1 MPKELYHV
9 LDVLCAL
16 VSGLPIGTNRGLLDL
31 FWMILHGEL
40 RPARGGIFP
49 GLAQLEF
56 PAGQVRRAWAALG
69 YGAWTSGQLVG
80 SLERVIRREGRWQ
93 PNDVGGYTPVAVDVT
108 GFWRPRLHGC
118 PTKHYSTAAG
128 KALPAIPIGLIG
140 RIGRVGEQRV
150 AVPRG
155 LVRADPTDSSPT
167 AHHRA
172 LARAAVQGAA
182 EADVLVF
189 DSGFQ
194 LSLLHAAG
202 ATRYLV
208 RLPKNFTGRR
218 REPAPSAGRGK
229 PPRLG
234 TLVRPLARVWKDCLI
249 AATPPDAVTTWA
261 DGRHVVRAEQWSDLV
276 VQAGGPDHPAF
287 QVIALHHPRFTAPL
301 LLATSL
307 PLTPSEAWA
316 LYRERWPIE
325 QIPLTTK
332 ILLGAQPHFVSR
344 PETCQRWPEVVLI
357 AGALANY
364 LAATAPPQPTGFW
377 DRAPR
382 PTAGRFRRALARC
395 PFPKSDPFPPRLRPK
410 ASVTRHLPTGF
421 HGQRCPPPSSPAPDP
436 ASVSEN

>member
-1 MPKELYHV
+1 MEKELYHV

-16 VSGLPIGTNRGLLDL
+16 VSALPIGTNRGLLDL

-49 GLAQLEF
+49 GLAQLEL

-69 YGAWTSGQLVG
+69 YGAWTSGQLVAG
-80 SLERVIRREGRWQ
+80 LERVIQREGQWQ
-93 PNDVGGYTPVAVDVT
+93 PTEVAGATPVAVDVT

-118 PTKHYSTAAG
+118 PTTHYSTAAG
-128 KALPAIPIGLIG
+128 KALPAIPLGLIG
-140 RIGRVGEQRV
+140 RVGRVGEQRV
-150 AVPRG
+150 AVLRG
-155 LVRADPTDSSPT
+155 LVRADPTDPSPT

-172 LARAAVQGAA
+172 LVGAAAQGAA
-182 EADVLVF
+182 AADLLVC

-218 REPAPSAGRGK
+218 RLPAPYAGRGK
-229 PPRLG
+229 RPRRG
-234 TLVRPLARVWKDCLI
+234 ALVRPLARVWKGRVI
-249 AATPPDAVTTWA
+249 AASPPEAVTTWA
-261 DGRHVVRAEQWSDLV
+261 DGRHVVRAEQWADLV
-276 VQAGGPDHPAF
+276 VQAGGPDSPAF
-287 QVIALHHPRFTAPL
+287 QVIAIHHPRFTDPL
-301 LLATSL
+301 LVAT
-307 PLTPSEAWA
+307 PQALTPPEAWA

-325 QIPLTTK
+325 QVPLTTK

-344 PETCQRWPEVVLI
+344 PETCHRWPELTLV

-364 LAATAPPQPTGFW
+364 LAATTPPQPTGFW

-382 PTAGRFRRALARC
+382 PTAGRFRRALGHC
-395 PFPKSDPFPPRLRPK
+395 PFPKSYPLPPRLRLK

-421 HGQRCPPPSSPAPDP
+421 HGQRRSPPPDP